1 MNPLSTD
8 GVRRIK
14 KNIMDTPTIRPGKVE
29 PSSQMPRVLAYFA
42 NSAMGNTVIQVLP
55 QMGVRADQLGETPP
69 DLMPKFQGMVLSIPC
84 ETPELMAQVEKLCR
98 SQGARV
104 HRSRG

>member
-1 MNPLSTD
+1 
-8 GVRRIK
+8 
-14 KNIMDTPTIRPGKVE
+14 MDTPTIRPGKVE
-29 PSSQMPRVLAYFA
+29 PSTQVPRVLAYFA
-42 NSAMGNTVIQVLP
+42 NAAMGNTVIQVLP
-55 QMGVRADQLGETPP
+55 QLGVRPDQLGETPP

-104 HRSRG
+104 HRSRS

>member
-1 MNPLSTD
+1 
-8 GVRRIK
+8 
-14 KNIMDTPTIRPGKVE
+14 
-29 PSSQMPRVLAYFA
+29 
-42 NSAMGNTVIQVLP
+42 MGNTVIQVLP